1 MLKES
6 IHVCIASIFSIIVL
20 FALTKFMGKRQ
31 ISQMSMFDYIN
42 GITIGSI
49 AAEMATSERSEW
61 LGFCMAM
68 AVYAIFAVAISKATC
83 KSIVLRKLFVGK
95 AIVLC
100 KDGKLYRSNL
110 SKAKLD
116 LNEFLEMAR
125 NSGYFDVDDIAFAV
139 LEANGKVSFCPK
151 DEVRPLTAQDMKITP
166 HCTPCLVANVIMDG
180 NVMLDNLEAMGKNE
194 TWLKNKLSENNIN
207 SEKEIFLATC
217 DENDNFK
224 FYFMND
230 DDFKDVWI

>member
-1 MLKES
+1 MIKE
-6 IHVCIASIFSIIVL
+6 IIRVCVASVFSIVVL

-49 AAEMATSERSEW
+49 AAEMATSNKSEW
-61 LGFCMAM
+61 LGFCIAM
-68 AVYAIFAVAISKATC
+68 TVYAIFAVGISKATC
-83 KSIVLRKLFVGK
+83 KSIALRKLFVGN
-95 AIVLC
+95 AIVLY

-116 LNEFLEMAR
+116 LNEFLEIAR
-125 NSGYFDVDDIAFAV
+125 NSGYFDLDDIAIAV

-151 DEVRPLTAQDMKITP
+151 DEVRPLTSKDVNIKP
-166 HCTPCLVANVIMDG
+166 HAMPYLVANVIMDG
-180 NVMLDNLEAMGKNE
+180 HIMCDNLKAMGKNE
-194 TWLKNKLSENNIN
+194 VWLKNKLSENNIN
-207 SEKEIFLATC
+207 SESEIFLATC
-217 DENDNFK
+217 DEQDNLK